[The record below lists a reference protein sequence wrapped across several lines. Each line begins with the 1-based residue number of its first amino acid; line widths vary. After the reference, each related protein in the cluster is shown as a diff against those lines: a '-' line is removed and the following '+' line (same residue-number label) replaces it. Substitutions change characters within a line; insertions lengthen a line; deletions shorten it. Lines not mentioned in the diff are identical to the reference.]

1 MNNQKNEPTNV
12 TGFCNAQLNSTNYV
26 APTTASGS
34 PVPNIENLQ
43 LSAFLEN
50 IPELI
55 YFKDL
60 KGRFVRV
67 SRSTAEQA
75 RESLLATY
83 RAANPDALTASL
95 PQYLTDTTKC
105 AEFIIGKT
113 DFELFS
119 EERAQA
125 AHIDEQNIILTG
137 QPLIGQAKH
146 TREVDGRVDWR
157 ITTKLPWRDQQGKII
172 GTFGMS
178 RDVTEQVI
186 AQKALEESNRQLMD
200 AARQAGM
207 AEVATGVLHN
217 VGNVLTSINVTANL
231 ISDRYR
237 DSKASSIFKVCA
249 LLREHSTDLGGFFA
263 NDPRASKLP
272 TYLESLANNLDK
284 ERMDTMSDLTTLL
297 KSIDHVKDI
306 IWMQQSYAS
315 VAGMVEPIVPSETI
329 EDAIK
334 LSTNAL
340 QRHNVHVEKQIA
352 QTPAARAERHKVLQI
367 LVNLIS
373 NAKKAMDCKE
383 PSQRR
388 ILICVENGANE
399 TVVIKIV
406 DNGIGIPG
414 ENLTKIFSHGFTT
427 RKDGHGF
434 GLHSS
439 ALAAKQMG
447 GELIAASEGVGRGAT
462 FTLLLPRWKDP
473 DPSTVPINS
482 LKVKSPE
489 DCFSP
494 DTPTGQ

>member
-1 MNNQKNEPTNV
+1 MSLPPNEFPLP
-12 TGFCNAQLNSTNYV
+12 AH
-26 APTTASGS
+26 AIPATASGS
-34 PVPNIENLQ
+34 PIPNIENLL

-50 IPELI
+50 IPDHI

-60 KGRFVRV
+60 QSRFITISDAKAKRDGRPKEDF
-67 SRSTAEQA
+67 
-75 RESLLATY
+75 
-83 RAANPDALTASL
+83 
-95 PQYLTDTTKC
+95 
-105 AEFIIGKT
+105 IGKT
-113 DFELFS
+113 DFDFFADEHAR
-119 EERAQA
+119 RAYD
-125 AHIDEQNIILTG
+125 DEQTIIRTG
-137 QPLIGQAKH
+137 QPILDKLE
-146 TREVDGRVDWR
+146 REVRPDGR
-157 ITTKLPWRDQQGKII
+157 ITWVISSKLPWRDQNGKII

-178 RDVTEQVI
+178 RDVTKTIET
-186 AQKALEESNRQLMD
+186 QKALEESNRQLME
-200 AARQAGM
+200 ATRQAGM

-217 VGNVLTSINVTANL
+217 VGNVLTSINVTASL

-237 DSKASSIFKVCA
+237 DSKVTSIFKVCG
-249 LLREHSTDLGGFFA
+249 LLREHSTDLGNFFA
-263 NDPRASKLP
+263 TDPRAAKIP

-284 ERMDTMSDLTTLL
+284 ERVDTMSDLSTLL

-315 VAGMVEPIVPSETI
+315 VAGLVEPIIPAETI

-334 LSTNAL
+334 LSSNAL

-352 QTPAARAERHKVLQI
+352 QTPAARAERHKILQI

-388 ILICVENGANE
+388 MLIRVENGTDE

-406 DNGIGIPG
+406 DNGIGIPP
-414 ENLTKIFSHGFTT
+414 ENITKIFSHGFTT

-447 GELIAASEGVGRGAT
+447 GELAAASEGPGRGAT
-462 FTLLLPRWKDP
+462 FTLKLPRWKE
-473 DPSTVPINS
+473 PSPVAEPNKGLAI
-482 LKVKSPE
+482 KAPE

-494 DTPTGQ
+494 TKPV

>member
-1 MNNQKNEPTNV
+1 MSQTTDESALPARHV
-12 TGFCNAQLNSTNYV
+12 PA
-26 APTTASGS
+26 TASGS
-34 PVPNIENLQ
+34 PIPNIENLL

-50 IPELI
+50 IPDQI

-60 KGRFVRV
+60 QSRFITISSSKANRDGR
-67 SRSTAEQA
+67 AKE
-75 RESLLATY
+75 EY
-83 RAANPDALTASL
+83 
-95 PQYLTDTTKC
+95 
-105 AEFIIGKT
+105 IGKT
-113 DFELFS
+113 DFDFFADEHA
-119 EERAQA
+119 RHAYD
-125 AHIDEQNIILTG
+125 DEQTIIRTG
-137 QPLIGQAKH
+137 QPIIDKLERE
-146 TREVDGRVDWR
+146 TRQDGR
-157 ITTKLPWRDQQGKII
+157 ITWVISSKLPWRDQNGKVI

-178 RDVTEQVI
+178 RDVTKTIET
-186 AQKALEESNRQLMD
+186 QKALEESNRQLME
-200 AARQAGM
+200 ATRQAGM

-237 DSKASSIFKVCA
+237 DSKVTSIFKVCG
-249 LLREHSTDLGGFFA
+249 LLREHSTDLSGFFA
-263 NDPRASKLP
+263 NDPRAAKIP

-284 ERMDTMSDLTTLL
+284 ERVDTMSDLSTLL

-315 VAGMVEPIVPSETI
+315 VAGMVEPIVPAETI

-352 QTPAARAERHKVLQI
+352 NTPAARAERHKVLQI

-388 ILICVENGANE
+388 MLIRVENGASE

-406 DNGIGIPG
+406 DNGIGIPP

-447 GELIAASEGVGRGAT
+447 GELAAASEGPGRGAT
-462 FTLLLPRWKDP
+462 FTLSLPRWTE
-473 DPSTVPINS
+473 PSPVAETNKSIA
-482 LKVKSPE
+482 VKTPE
-489 DCFSP
+489 ECFGADAP
-494 DTPTGQ
+494 KPA

>member
-1 MNNQKNEPTNV
+1 MSQSS
-12 TGFCNAQLNSTNYV
+12 NSQAPIAHSV
-26 APTTASGS
+26 PTTASGS
-34 PVPNIENLQ
+34 PIPNIENLL
-43 LSAFLEN
+43 LSAFMEN
-50 IPELI
+50 IPDHI

-60 KGRFVRV
+60 QSRFIAV
-67 SRSTAEQA
+67 SKAM
-75 RESLLATY
+75 AT
-83 RAANPDALTASL
+83 RDRKNPED
-95 PQYLTDTTKC
+95 
-105 AEFIIGKT
+105 FVGKT
-113 DFELFS
+113 DFDIF
-119 EERAQA
+119 ANAHADQA
-125 AHIDEQNIILTG
+125 FADEQEIIRTG
-137 QPLIGQAKH
+137 QPLLNKLEKE
-146 TREVDGRVDWR
+146 TWPDGSVTWVVSS
-157 ITTKLPWRDQQGKII
+157 KLPWRDQSGKTV

-178 RDVTEQVI
+178 RDVSKTVET
-186 AQKALEESNRQLMD
+186 QKALEESNRQLME
-200 AARQAGM
+200 ATRQAGM

-237 DSKASSIFKVCA
+237 DSKVTSIFKVCG
-249 LLREHSTDLGGFFA
+249 LLREHASDLGGFFA
-263 NDPRASKLP
+263 TDPRAAKLP
-272 TYLESLANNLDK
+272 NYLESLANNLDK
-284 ERMDTMSDLTTLL
+284 ERMDTMGDLSTLL

-315 VAGMVEPIVPSETI
+315 VAGMVEPLVLADTI

-340 QRHNVHVEKQIA
+340 QRHNVHVEKQFA

-383 PSQRR
+383 PSQRHM
-388 ILICVENGANE
+388 LIRVENGKNE

-406 DNGIGIPG
+406 DNGIGIPP

-447 GELIAASEGVGRGAT
+447 GALNAESEGVGRGAT
-462 FTLLLPRWKDP
+462 FTLVLPRWKEPPPPTSKPVD
-473 DPSTVPINS
+473 S
-482 LKVKSPE
+482 LKVKTPDECFLADGSKKRPE
-489 DCFSP
+489 E
-494 DTPTGQ
+494 PTS